1 MKKLNVFQK
10 VMYLGTIISFL
21 LMAICFGT
29 YDLIKFGL
37 LETLAITALTFFYHF
52 AVRLLIGGVVSM
64 GTAMKKPNYTNWWFK
79 EKSFEKKLYKLLK
92 VKKWKNHMPTYLPET
107 FSLEKN
113 SLEDIILSTCG
124 AELTHEWII
133 LASFIPLTF
142 ANRFGAFEVFL
153 ITSILAAGID
163 TMFVLMQR
171 YNRPR
176 LVKMLKYEKR

>member
-29 YDLIKFGL
+29 YFLTENEL
-37 LETLAITALTFFYHF
+37 LESLAITALTFFYHF

-64 GTAMKKPNYTNWWFK
+64 ATTMKKPNYLNWWFR
-79 EKSFEKKLYKLLK
+79 EKPFERNLYKLLN

-133 LASFIPLTF
+133 LASFIPISF

-153 ITSILAAGID
+153 ITSILAAGVD

-176 LVKMLKYEKR
+176 LIKMLKYEKK